1 MIKPGKYTGIALFG
15 LSIFL
20 VLDASLA
27 FIVGERYRYW
37 GLENM
42 PVWYRSFILNIYES
56 PQSVLWLLMSL
67 EFMVGSGLFL
77 MARKLIKREE

>member
-1 MIKPGKYTGIALFG
+1 MINPEKYIGIVLSG

-20 VLDASLA
+20 MLDASLT
-27 FIVGERYRYW
+27 FFMGDRYMYW

-56 PQSVLWLLMSL
+56 PRPVLWLSMLAEL
-67 EFMVGSGLFL
+67 TVGAGLFL
-77 MARKLIKREE
+77 MARKLIKSY